1 MGAERRVESR
11 EPGDQEAVSQ
21 LGTERD
27 CSQTVR
33 PPGGYWAI
41 LALPGNKSR
50 RSLVSR
56 HNGKY
61 QDRKKVLDAIR
72 HLPHLPWPTAPGTWH
87 VLRAAGPCAGGS
99 AKAGAFQPAR
109 SGHEQGPLTAH
120 TVIS

>member
-21 LGTERD
+21 LGTGRD

-72 HLPHLPWPTAPGTWH
+72 HLPNLPGPLRRAPGMSS
-87 VLRAAGPCAGGS
+87 VLRGPVQVAVQRQVRFS
-99 AKAGAFQPAR
+99 PPAR
-109 SGHEQGPLTAH
+109 AMSRGP
-120 TVIS
+120 